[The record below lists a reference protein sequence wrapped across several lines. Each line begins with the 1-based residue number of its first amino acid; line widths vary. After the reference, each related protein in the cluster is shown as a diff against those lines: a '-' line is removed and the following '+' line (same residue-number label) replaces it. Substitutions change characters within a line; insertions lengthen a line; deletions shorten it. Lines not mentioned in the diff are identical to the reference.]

1 MLCMFEGRK
10 SYLVNEQSVFRF
22 DLNESLYFEK
32 GQEVDEIMGI
42 SLEPE
47 ISIQELND
55 YISIRGVVEL
65 QGSYQKA
72 EGLGDD
78 EEDSYYDGYDS
89 KRYMER
95 VFDTEQGAAEFLH
108 RFPVEITVPSNRV
121 SNLNDVSVIIAE
133 FDYELPES
141 NHLCLRSTIEI
152 HGINSQVEEVAS
164 EKTYKEENVKESTEV
179 NDRDV
184 EESFEFEVQHED
196 ESSSYIED
204 SPEQLP
210 TLSEEVHDDESES
223 GRWKFAKEK
232 TQTFDEFFQTNQEPQ
247 VTTEEVE
254 ESSSSFMDEMV
265 EVSLEESG
273 ESREEKA
280 DVTYLADMFRA
291 KEEEF
296 TKVKV
301 RIVQEKDT
309 LESLAEKYETSTI
322 LIRNQ
327 NRLEDDALT
336 EGQLLYIPTKK

>member
-72 EGLGDD
+72 ENIGDND
-78 EEDSYYDGYDS
+78 EDSYYDGYDS

-95 VFDTEQGAAEFLH
+95 VFDMEHGAAEFMH

-121 SNLNDVSVIIAE
+121 NNLDDVSVMIAE

-141 NHLCLRSTIEI
+141 NHLYLRSTIEI
-152 HGINSQVEEVAS
+152 HGINSQVEEV
-164 EKTYKEENVKESTEV
+164 ENESTYEEESIIDNTEV
-179 NDRDV
+179 TERDM

-210 TLSEEVHDDESES
+210 TLSNPENEDESGS

-232 TQTFDEFFQTNQEPQ
+232 TQTFDEFFQK
-247 VTTEEVE
+247 TEEVQASTEQEE
-254 ESSSSFMDEMV
+254 ESSSYLDEYV
-265 EVSLEESG
+265 DVSVDESG

-280 DVTYLADMFRA
+280 DLTYLADMFRTE
-291 KEEEF
+291 EEEF
-296 TKVKV
+296 AKVKV

-309 LESLAEKYETSTI
+309 LEALAAKYETSTV

-327 NRLEDDALT
+327 NGLEEDDLT

>member
-1 MLCMFEGRK
+1 M
-10 SYLVNEQSVFRF
+10 VNEQSVFRF

-72 EGLGDD
+72 EHTGEE

-95 VFDTEQGAAEFLH
+95 VFDTEHGAAEFMH

-121 SNLNDVSVIIAE
+121 NNLDDVSVMIAE

-141 NHLCLRSTIEI
+141 NHLYLRSTIEI
-152 HGINSQVEEVAS
+152 HGINSHVQEATSEDKLEEES
-164 EKTYKEENVKESTEV
+164 IHESTELME
-179 NDRDV
+179 RDM
-184 EESFEFEVQHED
+184 EESFEFEVQQED

-210 TLSEEVHDDESES
+210 TLSEQESQDESES
-223 GRWKFAKEK
+223 GRWKFTKEK
-232 TQTFDEFFQTNQEPQ
+232 TQTFDEFFQTKEEPQ
-247 VTTEEVE
+247 VSSEEVE
-254 ESSSSFMDEMV
+254 ESSSSFMEEYVDI
-265 EVSLEESG
+265 SLEESDD
-273 ESREEKA
+273 SREEKA
-280 DVTYLADMFRA
+280 DLTYLADIFRTE
-291 KEEEF
+291 EEEF

-309 LESLAEKYETSTI
+309 LEALAEKYETSTM

-327 NRLEDDALT
+327 NRLEDDDLT